1 LWAGYAEQSRSSVA
15 DKFEVAPPDFEAS
28 RHTESAEMKRYQR
41 AVAAAAAVGE
51 SDGLEEG
58 FGGFGEDFDDVCDGE
73 GEEC

>member
-41 AVAAAAAVGE
+41 AVAAVGE